1 MQKDDFEWYKKNQEE
16 LLKQYDG
23 KVLSIKDEKV
33 LGAYDSEI
41 EALTETSK
49 THEQGTFI
57 IQKCSP
63 GDQDYTITFRSRV
76 SFA

>member
-1 MQKDDFEWYKKNQEE
+1 MLKDDFEWYKKNQEE
-16 LLKQYDG
+16 LLRQYDG
-23 KVLSIKDEKV
+23 KILTIKAQKV
-33 LGAYDSEI
+33 LGAYGSEI
-41 EALTETSK
+41 EALAETTK